1 MGRYSTYSTQRV
13 RLHVVA
19 VKALLLGIVLTI
31 SMLGLFHSKGI
42 NDYEFRVSAYTA
54 LNCIFHLLEFFITA
68 MCNTEEVDD
77 DSFILNDPDLYYVYI
92 AALLEAA
99 LKTRQ
104 WRFLPQFTNSS
115 FLIGL
120 SIIVFGQLCRSIAMY
135 TAGVSFHHYVQRE
148 HSQKRRLVTW
158 GIYKYLRHP
167 SYFGYFW
174 WFVGSQILLVNPII
188 GCLGAYKLHQFFKNR
203 IEYEEEFLLSFFG
216 KEYEKYRHN
225 VSTKI
230 PFIP

>member
-19 VKALLLGIVLTI
+19 FKALLLGVILTV
-31 SMLGLFHSKGI
+31 SVFGLIYSKQI
-42 NDYEFRVSAYTA
+42 NSYEFRIAAYTA
-54 LNCIFHLLEFFITA
+54 LNCIFHLIEFFVTA

-77 DSFILNDPDLYYVYI
+77 DSFILNDPDLYYVYV

-99 LKTRQ
+99 LKLTQ
-104 WRFLPQFTNSS
+104 WRYIPQFTYVS
-115 FLIGL
+115 FLLGL
-120 SIIVFGQLCRSIAMY
+120 LITVFGQFCRSVAMC

-148 HSQKRRLVTW
+148 HSQKRPLVTW
-158 GIYKYLRHP
+158 GIYKCMRHP

-174 WFVGSQILLVNPII
+174 WFIGSQVLLLNPII

-203 IEYEEEFLLSFFG
+203 IEYEEEFLVSFFG
-216 KEYEKYRHN
+216 KEYEDYR
-225 VSTKI
+225 SLTPTRI